1 MAGWR
6 AEYRPCPICGAA
18 SASVLGARGGR
29 AHREGK
35 GVETRVVRCTECH
48 GVYQW
53 PTLVPEFNPYTE
65 CSPEEYFQ
73 HHSSQGKIALGER
86 LAAFAESV
94 LGRPG
99 SMLELGCGRGE
110 LLRGAA
116 DRGWRVRGVEMT
128 EAFARI
134 ASEKHGL
141 EVERA
146 SIESAQSLGES
157 YDVVLL
163 AAILEHLYAPAETLQ
178 RVRGA
183 LRRGGLVFIDVPNE
197 CSLLSQAGNVYMR
210 LRATDWAIN
219 LSPSFP
225 PFHVVGFCPLSL
237 RYLLDRTGFHPIRFE
252 LHRWNIP
259 LPPTDGC
266 FATLERVGLNAV
278 LSLGKLI
285 GMGAGM
291 TCWAVRR

>member
-1 MAGWR
+1 MGGWR

-18 SASVLGARGGR
+18 SAHVLGARGGR

-35 GVETRVVRCTECH
+35 GVETRVVRCTKCH
-48 GVYQW
+48 GVYQR
-53 PTLVPEFNPYTE
+53 PTHVPEFNPYTQ

-99 SMLELGCGRGE
+99 SMLELGFGRGE
-110 LLRGAA
+110 LLRGGA
-116 DRGWRVRGVEMT
+116 DRGRRVRGVEMT

-134 ASEKHGL
+134 ASEEHGL
-141 EVERA
+141 EIERA

-163 AAILEHLYAPAETLQ
+163 AAILEHLYEPGGECVHAVENDRLGDQPEP
-178 RVRGA
+178 RVPTIS
-183 LRRGGLVFIDVPNE
+183 RR
-197 CSLLSQAGNVYMR
+197 C
-210 LRATDWAIN
+210 
-219 LSPSFP
+219 
-225 PFHVVGFCPLSL
+225 FCPMSL

-266 FATLERVGLNAV
+266 FATLERVGLDAV

-291 TCWAVRR
+291 TCWAVRS